1 MIYPVSQDHGS
12 FYFETETQNKI
23 SVVFNDLTSQFEAN
37 FPIFCV
43 DIYRIESSSLPNSRV
58 NDLSGNHTRDTIV
71 SIIRN
76 FLDKFDSALVAF
88 IDTSTDSKGR
98 ARHRLF
104 QSWFRMYGENEFS
117 ITPREIFFSETESYS
132 FLIIRKSYTNADS
145 IIEAFDNFIK
155 LANEAKD

>member
-1 MIYPVSQDHGS
+1 MIYPVIEDCDT

-43 DIYRIESSSLPNSRV
+43 DIYRVESGLLPNNHV
-58 NDLSGNHTRDTIV
+58 NDLSGSNTRDTIV

-104 QSWFRMYGENEFS
+104 QSWFRMYGENEFT

-132 FLIIRKSYTNADS
+132 FLIIRKSYANADS

-155 LANEAKD
+155 LANETDD

>member
-1 MIYPVSQDHGS
+1 MIYPVIEDCDT

-43 DIYRIESSSLPNSRV
+43 DIYRIENSSLANKRV
-58 NDLSGNHTRDTIV
+58 NDLTGCSTRDTIV

-132 FLIIRKSYTNADS
+132 FLIIRKSYANADS

-155 LANEAKD
+155 LANEAED